1 MPRLACTLVV
11 RNTGGE
17 PLPGTRF
24 VVEHASEP
32 MPEIG
37 YVTGADGVAHAGL
50 PPGEALL
57 RFFLRGGGSQVV
69 VVSAYEPFDRVE
81 ELARLNPQI
90 AACIRKPV
98 SVDALGKSLQELARS
113 FSVG

>member
-1 MPRLACTLVV
+1 MPRHACTLVV

-24 VVEHASEP
+24 VVERASEP

-69 VVSAYEPFDRVE
+69 VVKVRHEADAAYEVVIDAKGME
-81 ELARLNPQI
+81 ER
-90 AACIRKPV
+90 
-98 SVDALGKSLQELARS
+98 
-113 FSVG
+113 